1 MRKVLLFIF
10 LFTAMFSALKAEE
23 GKWIN
28 LFDGKTLNGWRVL
41 GGKATF
47 RVEKGVIVGTT
58 STGGENYN
66 T

>member
-1 MRKVLLFIF
+1 MKKVLLFIF
-10 LFTAMFSALKAEE
+10 LAAAMFSTLKAEE

-47 RVEKGVIVGTT
+47 RVEKGMIV
-58 STGGENYN
+58 
-66 T
+66 